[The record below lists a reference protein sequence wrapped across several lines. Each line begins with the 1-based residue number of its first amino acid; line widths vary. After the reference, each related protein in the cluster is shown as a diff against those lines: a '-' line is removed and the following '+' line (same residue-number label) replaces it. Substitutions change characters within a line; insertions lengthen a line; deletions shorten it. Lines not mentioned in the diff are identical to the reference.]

1 MRNETIATIA
11 GRRVVLMDSIS
22 LISAEDAGALIVCG
36 SHGGAISAAFALRH
50 PPALVLFNDA
60 GGGKN
65 GAGRAA
71 IDILDASG
79 IACAT
84 FTHLS
89 ARIGDAQDAWLN
101 GRLGAVNHAAAAAG
115 AAPGQSVRQ
124 AIEGFRA
131 EGP

>member
-1 MRNETIATIA
+1 MNNETIATVA

-22 LISAEDAGALIVCG
+22 LISAADAGSLIVCG

-60 GGGKN
+60 GGGKSV
-65 GAGRAA
+65 AGRAA
-71 IDILDASG
+71 IGILDASG

-89 ARIGDAQDAWLN
+89 ARIGDARDAWQS
-101 GRLGAVNHAAAAAG
+101 GVLGAVGRTAAVAG
-115 AAPGQSVRQ
+115 LESGQSVRQ
-124 AIEGFRA
+124 AVDVFCA
-131 EGP
+131 KDP